1 MTCITA
7 VGEDET
13 SAMKNF
19 ISNFERECRNRGYNT
34 RDVYIDCTSSYHM
47 MLFATIYNYNHKY
60 ISSFVSFTRRT
71 HEGCEL
77 YSNIKF

>member
-1 MTCITA
+1 MTRVSA

-19 ISNFERECRNRGYNT
+19 ISNFEQECRICGYNT

-47 MLFATIYNYNHKY
+47 MLFATIYNYNHKS
-60 ISSFVSFTRRT
+60 ISSFISFTRT
-71 HEGCEL
+71 HKGCEL
-77 YSNIKF
+77 SSNIKF